1 MIRVLSKI
9 DYQKLIWK
17 LINFSDVN
25 WGWGGCI
32 VIICIFK
39 WVFRD
44 GE

>member
-25 WGWGGCI
+25 WGGGGGGNCNYLY
-32 VIICIFK
+32 F
-39 WVFRD
+39 
-44 GE
+44 